1 MAKTY
6 RTIQRDA
13 FDAIAYRKWQDS
25 HLGCKIMAE
34 NVEYMDVLFF
44 DPGVELKLPEI
55 SQKKK
60 TGKLP
65 PWYGVNND

>member
-13 FDAIAYRKWQDS
+13 FDSIAYRKWQDS
-25 HLGCKIMAE
+25 HLGYKIMAE
-34 NVEYMDVLFF
+34 NVEFMDVLFF
-44 DPGVELKLPEI
+44 DPGTEVKLPEVE
-55 SQKKK
+55 QRKR

-65 PWYGVNND
+65 PWYGASNA